1 MKQSLFL
8 WARTFKNW
16 ILGRADGAPPTRP
29 DEAAPEDV
37 GDGVFKPTTVDL
49 PMSDEMYSMGFSE
62 ITGDSS
68 IYKKDFVLN
77 GRKETLMMCQ
87 YVDDCV
93 IISSST
99 EARKWLMDRMSHRFP
114 VNAKSTGLISM
125 KNPGLVLSM
134 NVYNNRSE
142 GVFV

>member
-1 MKQSLFL
+1 
-8 WARTFKNW
+8 
-16 ILGRADGAPPTRP
+16 
-29 DEAAPEDV
+29 
-37 GDGVFKPTTVDL
+37 
-49 PMSDEMYSMGFSE
+49 MSDEMYSMGFSE